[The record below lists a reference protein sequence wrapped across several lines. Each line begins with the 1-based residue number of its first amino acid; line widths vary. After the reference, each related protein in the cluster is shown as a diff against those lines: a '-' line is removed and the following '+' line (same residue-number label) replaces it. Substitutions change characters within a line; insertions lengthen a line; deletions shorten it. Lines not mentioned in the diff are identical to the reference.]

1 VQPAAGNYR
10 LGAGSPCLNSGSN
23 GAPDLPA
30 TDIDGKARI
39 QDQIVDMG
47 AYEETFVRKISPA
60 IPPILMLLK

>member
-1 VQPAAGNYR
+1 VQPTAGNYR

-47 AYEETFVRKISPA
+47 AYEGTFVRKISPA